1 MRIHT
6 LAAALLGIF
15 LLGATA
21 NARVMPLW
29 EGQTKTP
36 DMLAADQAFLA
47 AVKEA
52 TGGDM
57 AAGYQRIVRKGWD
70 AFLAGDQETA
80 IKRFNQ
86 ATLINPDRGE
96 AYWGFALA
104 THLRGDSLAVAER
117 WFLEAE
123 KRIPEEPALL
133 ADHARILEESGEL
146 LRARAMFEHVIA
158 LAPTMPV
165 GHIGLSEVLDQLG
178 DSAGSRKEAEE
189 AERLLAQ

>member
-1 MRIHT
+1 MWIR
-6 LAAALLGIF
+6 F
-15 LLGATA
+15 LATA
-21 NARVMPLW
+21 LAGLLLLASSSNAKEMPLW
-29 EGQTKTP
+29 EGLTKTP
-36 DMLAADQAFLA
+36 ALLQVDQDFLA

-57 AAGYQRIVRKGWD
+57 ASGYQQIVKKGWK

-86 ATLINPDRGE
+86 ATLIDPDRGE

-104 THLRGDSLAVAER
+104 THTRGDGLAVAER

-133 ADHARILEESGEL
+133 ADHGTVLEESDEL
-146 LRARAMFEHVIA
+146 ERAKAMFERVLT
-158 LAPTMPV
+158 LAPTMPK
-165 GHIGLSEVLDQLG
+165 GHIGMSKVLSRLG
-178 DSAGSRKEAEE
+178 DPAGAKKHADE
-189 AERLLAQ
+189 AERLLAN